1 MLAAARVIPR
11 RADCEGGPVN
21 EPASREANV
30 VVSKTFSRRT
40 PPPNLP

>member
-11 RADCEGGPVN
+11 RADFDGVALN
-21 EPASREANV
+21 EPASRKENV